1 MALAANLRVREAPAM
16 EGSLCREGL
25 EGEGGQ
31 RKRSPCSC
39 KAGSRQPQLTSL
51 GEVLELGQPQ
61 VLTWAAMA

>member
-1 MALAANLRVREAPAM
+1 M